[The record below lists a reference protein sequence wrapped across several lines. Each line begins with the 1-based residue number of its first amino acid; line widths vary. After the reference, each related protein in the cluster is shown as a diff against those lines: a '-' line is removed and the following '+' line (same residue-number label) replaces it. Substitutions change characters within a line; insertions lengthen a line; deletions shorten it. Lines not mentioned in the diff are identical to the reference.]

1 MTRIFVLSDDG
12 VATGFGRISMNVN
25 TRLVKRGY
33 QVMAASLAFDGL
45 LPPVYDGDPLPYWVA
60 SLAGRNWVEESVK
73 VINAYNPDIVMV
85 IQDAPYAQALRNS
98 PLDWSRIGFVVVT
111 PVDGVPIYPDWVD
124 TVKRADAAL
133 TISQFGVEAFR
144 RAGAQVTLCR
154 PGIDPNR
161 FYRLNDEERKALRT
175 RLGLDADNYIVGTA
189 SMNQGRK
196 CISLMLEA
204 FMDFAADKPHAR
216 YLMDMEETS
225 PAGWDINALCK
236 QFGYDRS
243 KLLFRADCIRAG
255 VVDMR
260 ERYNL
265 MDMHMV
271 VSHREGYG
279 IPLVEAQACGVLSM
293 ALDYCSGSEICGL
306 DEVTNFP
313 RGVLIRPIDFTEAGT
328 WGGALDRFP
337 DKKHFLNRLQ
347 WVYDNPHER
356 AAIAERGMEWSRRH
370 TWDESADAVD
380 LALQK
385 VIKKR
390 ASIPPATVP
399 LMALQAPTAAPVSV
413 DGTKV
418 VELQEAG

>member
-1 MTRIFVLSDDG
+1 MTKIFVLSDDG

-25 TRLVKRGY
+25 MRLVKRGY

-98 PLDWSRIGFVVVT
+98 PLDWSKYGFVVIT
-111 PVDGVPIYPDWVD
+111 PVDGVPIFPDWVD

-144 RAGAQVTLCR
+144 RAGAHVTLCR

-161 FYRLNDEERKALRT
+161 FYRMRDDERKALRT
-175 RLGLDADNYIVGTA
+175 KMGLDADNFVVIVPA
-189 SMNQGRK
+189 QNQGRK
-196 CISLMLEA
+196 CISQMIRG
-204 FMDFAADKPHAR
+204 FFDFAVDKPHAR
-216 YLMDMEETS
+216 LLLDMEATS
-225 PAGWDINALCK
+225 PAGWDIPSLCRAY
-236 QFGYDRS
+236 GYDQA
-243 KLLFRADCIRAG
+243 KIIFRTDAIRAG
-255 VVDMR
+255 VVDLR
-260 ERYNL
+260 DRFNVSDL
-265 MDMHMV
+265 CMV
-271 VSHREGYG
+271 ISHREGYG
-279 IPLVEAQACGVLSM
+279 LPLVEGMASGVVSV
-293 ALDYCSGSEICGL
+293 ALDYCSGTEICGF
-306 DEVTNFP
+306 DDVTFLP
-313 RGVLIRPIDFTEAGT
+313 RGILIRPIDYRESGT
-328 WGGALDRFP
+328 WGNAEDAFP
-337 DKKHFLNRLQ
+337 DMKHLFNRLQ
-347 WVYDNPHER
+347 WAHDNPAER
-356 AAIAERGMEWSRRH
+356 EAMALRGMEWSRRH

-418 VELQEAG
+418 VELQEAV